1 MNLAR
6 VDLNLLLSLDA
17 LLTECNVTKAAAR
30 LHISQPALSA
40 QLARLRD
47 VFSDPLLLP
56 AQSGRG
62 MTPTARAL
70 ALQGPLRTALKN
82 VEGVLNIESTFDPL
96 ADDRIFRIAIGDSA
110 LGVIGLPL
118 IASLAAETGENV
130 RAVLSVPEPKRIAAH
145 MEDGDIDLL
154 IDSERIVPGGLH
166 AQLLF
171 EEPFVMAQRK
181 QHPRGKRPLKVDAY
195 CALRH
200 IVVSPERTNIRG
212 DMDAYLENQG
222 KRRNTVLSVPQFMMV
237 PEILRTSD
245 YVCTLPRMLLAP
257 FSDVVDLFRLPF
269 PAEPFR
275 LVMGWHA
282 RNDRDPAIAW
292 LRDQVSGIVRETH

>member
-6 VDLNLLLSLDA
+6 VDLNLLISLDA

-40 QLARLRD
+40 QLAKLRD
-47 VFSDPLLLP
+47 LFGDSLLLP

-70 ALQGPLRTALKN
+70 ALQGPLRTALKAM
-82 VEGVLNIESTFDPL
+82 EGVLSSEPAFDPL
-96 ADDRIFRIAIGDSA
+96 TDDRMFRIAIGDSA
-110 LGVIGLPL
+110 TGVISLPL
-118 IASLAAETGENV
+118 ITALATQTGENV
-130 RAVLSVPEPKRIAAH
+130 RAVLSVPDPKRIAVD

-154 IDSERIVPGGLH
+154 IDSGRIVPGTLNT
-166 AQLLF
+166 QLLF

-181 QHPRGKRPLKVDAY
+181 QHPRGRRKLKIESY

-200 IVVSPERTNIRG
+200 IVVSPERTHIRG
-212 DMDAYLENQG
+212 DMDAHLENEG
-222 KRRNTVLSVPQFMMV
+222 WRRNTVLSVPQFMMV
-237 PEILRTSD
+237 PEMLRSSD

-257 FSDVVDLFRLPF
+257 FLDVVDLFQLPF

-282 RNDRDPAIAW
+282 RNDQDPAIKW
-292 LRDQVSGIVRETH
+292 LRDQVSGIVHQAD

>member
-1 MNLAR
+1 MDLAR

-47 VFSDPLLLP
+47 LFNDPLLLP

-70 ALQGPLRTALKN
+70 ALQGPLRTALMS
-82 VEGVLNIESTFDPL
+82 VEGVLNIESTFNPL
-96 ADDRIFRIAIGDSA
+96 TDDRTFRIAVSDSA
-110 LGVIGLPL
+110 LGVVGLPL
-118 IASLAAETGENV
+118 IASLAARTGGNV
-130 RAVLSVPEPKRIAAH
+130 RAVFSVPDPKRIAAH
-145 MEDGDIDLL
+145 IEDGDIDLL
-154 IDSERIVPGGLH
+154 IDSERIVPGALH

-171 EEPFVMAQRK
+171 EEPFVMGQRK
-181 QHPRGKRPLKVDAY
+181 QHPRGRRRLKVDAY

-200 IVVSPERTNIRG
+200 IVVSPERTHIRG
-212 DMDAYLENQG
+212 DMDTYLERQG
-222 KRRNTVLSVPQFMMV
+222 KQRNTVLSVPQFMMV

-257 FSDVVDLFRLPF
+257 FSDIVDLFQLPF

-282 RNDRDPAIAW
+282 RNDRDPAIEW
-292 LRDQVSGIVRETH
+292 LRDQVSGIVRETD